1 MTSRARGASGGE
13 LRPEVEATLPGTSV
27 NSGTM
32 ADARTDP
39 VGRLDAWLNDSVDPL
54 WERPG
59 PRPAQV
65 RRDVAGAGIFLLASL
80 AMVLLTKNMGMR
92 IEGEETW
99 RAYTA
104 VALMILPLAL
114 RRRFPLGVALVSSA
128 LFVGLSYLSP
138 EASMQLSF
146 QAAYFAALYAAV
158 AWARDRRLLWIVI
171 ALVLLAM
178 VLWLVIGYTKSS
190 MVESMFE
197 GYESPEGPLGQLTA
211 AVLYTSVINLAYFGG
226 AIAVGRA
233 SWRAAL
239 QRQRLAAQGE
249 QIREQSGELA
259 RRAVVDERLR
269 IARELHDVVA
279 HHVAVIGIQAG
290 AARRVLGKNPD
301 AATDA
306 LRTIEGSSRDAVAE
320 MRSLLGVLRSETDLA
335 PAGTDRAPEPDLADL
350 RELAEGRT
358 EAGLVVEL
366 NCVEERP
373 GDLEDVPGP
382 LGLSIYRTVQESL
395 ANVARHSTATK
406 ALVTL
411 RTGTDA
417 ESSAGPG
424 PGPAPRWVEVEVI
437 DDGRPRNGTEGSG
450 FGLRGIRER
459 VALHGGDAEIGPRR
473 TVDGW
478 RVRARFGLR
487 GRDGALAP

>member
-1 MTSRARGASGGE
+1 MA
-13 LRPEVEATLPGTSV
+13 PE
-27 NSGTM
+27 
-32 ADARTDP
+32 RTDTG
-39 VGRLDAWLNDSVDPL
+39 GRVNAWLNDPVDPL

-59 PRPAQV
+59 PDQAQV
-65 RRDVAGAGIFLLASL
+65 RRDVLGAGIFLLVAL
-80 AMVLLTKNMGMR
+80 AMVMLSKNMGMR
-92 IEGEETW
+92 VAGEETW
-99 RAYTA
+99 RAYVA
-104 VALMILPLAL
+104 VGLMILPLAL
-114 RRRFPLGVALVSSA
+114 RRRFPLAVALASSA
-128 LFVGLSYLSP
+128 LFVALSYFST

-158 AWARDRRLLWIVI
+158 AWARDRRLLWIVV

-178 VLWLVIGYTKSS
+178 VLWLVISFTMTS
-190 MVESMFE
+190 MVDGLFAN
-197 GYESPEGPLGQLTA
+197 YEEPQGPLGRLTA
-211 AVLYTSVINLAYFGG
+211 AVLYASIVNLAYFGG
-226 AIAVGRA
+226 ALAVGRS

-239 QRQRLAAQGE
+239 QRQRLAAQAA

-335 PAGTDRAPEPDLADL
+335 PAGAERAPEPDLSDL
-350 RELAEGRT
+350 RELVDGRT
-358 EAGLVVEL
+358 EAGLAVEL
-366 NCVEERP
+366 RCVEERP

-395 ANVARHSTATK
+395 ANVARHSTATR

-411 RTGTDA
+411 RTGTDR
-417 ESSAGPG
+417 ESSDG
-424 PGPAPRWVEVEVI
+424 PGPAPRWVEVEVT
-437 DDGRPRNGTEGSG
+437 DDGRPRGGTDGSG

-473 TVDGW
+473 TGTGW

-487 GRDGALAP
+487 VRDGALVP

>member
-1 MTSRARGASGGE
+1 
-13 LRPEVEATLPGTSV
+13 
-27 NSGTM
+27 M
-32 ADARTDP
+32 ADARTDTA
-39 VGRLDAWLNDSVDPL
+39 GRLDAWLNDSVDPL

-59 PRPAQV
+59 PGRAQV
-65 RRDVAGAGIFLLASL
+65 RRDVVGAGIFLLASL

-92 IEGEETW
+92 IEGEESW
-99 RAYTA
+99 RAYAA

-114 RRRFPLGVALVSSA
+114 RRRFPLAVALVSSA

-178 VLWLVIGYTKSS
+178 VLWLVIGYTTTA

-197 GYESPEGPLGQLTA
+197 GYESPEGPLGQFTA
-211 AVLYTSVINLAYFGG
+211 AVLYTSVVNLAYFGG
-226 AIAVGRA
+226 AIAVGRS

-239 QRQRLAAQGE
+239 QRARLAEQTE
-249 QIREQSGELA
+249 QIREQSSELA

-335 PAGTDRAPEPDLADL
+335 PTGADRAPEPDLADL
-350 RELAEGRT
+350 RELVEGRA
-358 EAGLVVEL
+358 EAGLAVEL
-366 NCVEERP
+366 RCIEERP
-373 GDLEDVPGP
+373 GDLEHVPGP

-417 ESSAGPG
+417 ESVDGPG
-424 PGPAPRWVEVEVI
+424 PAPGPAPRWVEVEVI
-437 DDGRPRNGTEGSG
+437 DDGRPRSGTEGSG

-473 TVDGW
+473 TGNGW

-487 GRDGALAP
+487 VRDGALAP

>member
-1 MTSRARGASGGE
+1 
-13 LRPEVEATLPGTSV
+13 
-27 NSGTM
+27 M
-32 ADARTDP
+32 APARTDTA
-39 VGRLDAWLNDSVDPL
+39 GRLDAWLNDPVDPL

-59 PRPAQV
+59 PDPVQV
-65 RRDVAGAGIFLLASL
+65 RRDVVGAGMFLLVSL

-92 IEGEETW
+92 IEGEESW

-104 VALMILPLAL
+104 VGLMILPLGL
-114 RRRFPLGVALVSSA
+114 RRRFPLAVALVASA

-158 AWARDRRLLWIVI
+158 AWARDRRLLWFVM

-178 VLWLVIGYTKSS
+178 VLWLVIGYTTTS
-190 MVESMFE
+190 MIESMFE
-197 GYESPEGPLGQLTA
+197 GYESPEGPFGQLTA
-211 AVLYTSVINLAYFGG
+211 AVLYTSVVNLAYFGG
-226 AIAVGRA
+226 AIAVGRTA
-233 SWRAAL
+233 WRAAL
-239 QRQRLAAQGE
+239 QRQRLAEQAE

-301 AATDA
+301 AATEA

-320 MRSLLGVLRSETDLA
+320 MRSLLGVLRTETDLR
-335 PAGTDRAPEPDLADL
+335 AGADRAPEPDLADL
-350 RELAEGRT
+350 RELVAGHAA
-358 EAGLVVEL
+358 AGLDVEL
-366 NCVEERP
+366 RYVEDRP
-373 GDLEDVPGP
+373 GDLEHVPDP
-382 LGLSIYRTVQESL
+382 LALSIYRTVQESL
-395 ANVARHSTATK
+395 ANVVRHSTATR

-411 RTGTDA
+411 RAGGAGEEGAPTDD
-417 ESSAGPG
+417 E
-424 PGPAPRWVEVEVI
+424 PRWVEVEVV
-437 DDGRPRNGTEGSG
+437 DDGRPRTGTEGSG

-473 TVDGW
+473 TGTGW
-478 RVRARFGLR
+478 RVRARFALR
-487 GRDGALAP
+487 VRDGALTS